1 MSKVSYIHGPF
12 AERSRSEGI
21 PQNEMRDRAKGLP
34 ARSFVDY
41 SALTDGEMKLILAYE
56 QFRILSAYY
65 PEAREARRSAELLKD
80 ALFMGLHGP
89 KNRLSGTDQAQVRRL
104 IEQARARTAPAAF
117 VMDGRASILQGIGD
131 VIDRDTPPIVNDW
144 GRDGNGTGS
153 AIDATLPPMP
163 AFTQKDCGKK
173 PTGPFKNKERR
184 EAYDLCAQ
192 QNQYVRLLNEK
203 LEKSGHH
210 ILYSFNDKPNQS
222 PQVVTV
228 KTVNHRAA
236 IEKWN
241 EITGLS
247 KDNIR
252 NWIRVGIMRNNAR
265 VGVEPYQPEQTIAV
279 FKEGVI
285 AKNQKGV
292 GEPLT
297 IAAIV
302 AIISAI
308 TAAAGA
314 TAALINSLSAR
325 DSLRFKSSLGDMG
338 LPSFGPEE
346 GDWLD
351 QLINDLTGGD
361 GTSTGG
367 FDIKQLIIPA
377 ALATGAY
384 FLLKED

>member
-1 MSKVSYIHGPF
+1 MSKVSYIHGIP
-12 AERSRSEGI
+12 GGV
-21 PQNEMRDRAKGLP
+21 PQNEWQDRGKALP
-34 ARSFVDY
+34 RRSYVDY
-41 SALTDGEMKLILAYE
+41 SAMTDGEMKLTLAYE

-65 PEAREARRSAELLKD
+65 PESVGARRNAELLKD
-80 ALFMGLHGP
+80 ALFLGLHGP
-89 KNRLSGTDQAQVRRL
+89 KNRLSGVDQAQVRQL
-104 IEQARARTAPAAF
+104 IDKARAMTAPAAF
-117 VMDGRASILQGIGD
+117 VLDGRASILQGLGD
-131 VIDRDTPPIVNDW
+131 VIERETPGMIDEFS
-144 GRDGNGTGS
+144 GGSTGAGVVDS
-153 AIDATLPPMP
+153 ALPPMP
-163 AFTQKDCGKK
+163 GFSQKDCGKRGGLFAGK
-173 PTGPFKNKERR
+173 DQK
-184 EAYDLCAQ
+184 EAYDLCVQ

-210 ILYSFNDKPNQS
+210 ILYSFNANPNQS

-265 VGVEPYQPEQTIAV
+265 VGVEPYQPEQIIDV

-285 AKNQKGV
+285 AKNQAKV

-346 GDWLD
+346 TDWLG
-351 QLINDLTGGD
+351 LSTGG
-361 GTSTGG
+361 TTGAG
-367 FDIKQLIIPA
+367 FDIKQLIIPG

>member
-1 MSKVSYIHGPF
+1 MSKVSYIHGIPQ
-12 AERSRSEGI
+12 GI

-34 ARSFVDY
+34 VRSFVDY

-65 PEAREARRSAELLKD
+65 PEASEARRSAELLKD

-89 KNRLSGTDQAQVRRL
+89 KNRLSGSDQAQVRRL
-104 IEQARARTAPAAF
+104 IDQARARNAPAAF
-117 VMDGRASILQGIGD
+117 VMDGRDNILQGIGD

-144 GRDGNGTGS
+144 GSDGNGTGS

-192 QNQYVRLLNEK
+192 QNEYVKLLNEK

-228 KTVNHRAA
+228 KTVNHRVA
-236 IEKWN
+236 IDKWN

-265 VGVEPYQPEQTIAV
+265 VGVEPYQPEKTIEV
-279 FKEGVI
+279 FREGVI
-285 AKNQKGV
+285 AKNQPKV
-292 GEPLT
+292 GEFITVT
-297 IAAIV
+297 I

-308 TAAAGA
+308 AAAAGA

-351 QLINDLTGGD
+351 QLTGGN

>member
-1 MSKVSYIHGPF
+1 MSKVSYIHGVPQ
-12 AERSRSEGI
+12 GI

-34 ARSFVDY
+34 SRSFVDY

-65 PEAREARRSAELLKD
+65 PEASEARRSAELLKD

-104 IEQARARTAPAAF
+104 IDQARARTAPAAF

-144 GRDGNGTGS
+144 GSNGNGTGS

-163 AFTQKDCGKK
+163 AFSQKDCGNK

-192 QNQYVRLLNEK
+192 QNEYVKLLNEK
-203 LEKSGHH
+203 LERSGHH

-265 VGVEPYQPEQTIAV
+265 VGVEPYQPEQTISV
-279 FKEGVI
+279 FRDGVI
-285 AKNQKGV
+285 EKNQPKI
-292 GEPLT
+292 GEFLT
-297 IAAIV
+297 ITI

-308 TAAAGA
+308 AAAAGA
-314 TAALINSLSAR
+314 TATLINSLSAR

-351 QLINDLTGGD
+351 QLTGGD
-361 GTSTGG
+361 GTSTSG

>member
-1 MSKVSYIHGPF
+1 MSKVSYIHGIPQ
-12 AERSRSEGI
+12 GI
-21 PQNEMRDRAKGLP
+21 AQNEMRDRAKALP

-41 SALTDGEMKLILAYE
+41 SAMTDGEMKLVLAYE

-65 PEAREARRSAELLKD
+65 PEASEARRSAELLKD

-104 IEQARARTAPAAF
+104 IDQARSRTAPAAF
-117 VMDGRASILQGIGD
+117 VIDGRASLLQGIGD
-131 VIDRDTPPIVNDW
+131 IIDRDTPPIVNDW
-144 GRDGNGTGS
+144 GSNGNGTGS

-163 AFTQKDCGKK
+163 GFSQKDCGKR
-173 PTGPFKNKERR
+173 GGIFASKEQK
-184 EAYDLCAQ
+184 EAFDLCEQ
-192 QNQYVRLLNEK
+192 QNQYVKLLNEK

-247 KDNIR
+247 VDNIR

-265 VGVEPYQPEQTIAV
+265 VGVEPYQPEKTIEV
-279 FKEGVI
+279 FRDGVI
-285 AKNQKGV
+285 AKNQQQGL

-346 GDWLD
+346 GDYLG
-351 QLINDLTGGD
+351 TGGA
-361 GTSTGG
+361 GITAGG
-367 FDIKQLIIPA
+367 FDYKDLIIPG
-377 ALATGAY
+377 ALAAGAY